1 MTNKIATLQNL
12 KPVTPVDRLQRHL
25 ERKVSANV
33 GVCPNCGSTNLNRDY
48 QDAIECL
55 GCGATFI

>member
-1 MTNKIATLQNL
+1 MTNKIATPRNL
-12 KPVTPVDRLQRHL
+12 KPITPVDKLQRHL

-33 GVCPNCGSTNLNRDY
+33 GVCPSCGSTKFNRDY